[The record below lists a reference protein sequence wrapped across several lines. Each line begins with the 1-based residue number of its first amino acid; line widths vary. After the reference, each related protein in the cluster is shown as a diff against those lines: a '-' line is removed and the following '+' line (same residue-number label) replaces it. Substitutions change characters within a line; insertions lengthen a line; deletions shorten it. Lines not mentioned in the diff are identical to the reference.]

1 MVKRHFWDT
10 LKNSIFPLISPQKL
24 SVTFNNKKFKIPF
37 VKFNRFKTSSVEFD
51 KRKINKVC
59 VNNEGIIFCEKTVKF
74 SGNIKFLR
82 VSQKCLFTIY
92 LKHLIIL
99 FDIHT
104 DLN

>member
-37 VKFNRFKTSSVEFD
+37 VKFNRLKTSSVEFD
-51 KRKINKVC
+51 ERKINKVC

-74 SGNIKFLR
+74 SGNIEFLR

-92 LKHLIIL
+92 
-99 FDIHT
+99 
-104 DLN
+104 

>member
-37 VKFNRFKTSSVEFD
+37 VKFNRLKTSSVEFD

-59 VNNEGIIFCEKTVKF
+59 VNNEEIIFCEKLL
-74 SGNIKFLR
+74 NLAE
-82 VSQKCLFTIY
+82 
-92 LKHLIIL
+92 IL
-99 FDIHT
+99 NF
-104 DLN
+104 